1 MSTKAKYSDNA
12 GRAGV
17 LRPVARRD
25 ARVGEAAILQLVS
38 EQRVVTVGQLARLL
52 RTGPAKARHRVGRL
66 VDLGWVA
73 TGSFPGF
80 EGEWVWLRGRGYTL
94 AGVRPNYKPVGV
106 VNLFHTHA
114 ITEARLALREE
125 YPDGVWV
132 CEREFLAGRAESG
145 VVPDGVLE
153 LGDRR
158 LAIEVELSY
167 KRPAERRGI
176 LARRCAAFDEVVYFI
191 GPGVRKGVEEALADI
206 EGAPVVFR
214 EIPGPRRGLCGA
226 PADRRVFEPTAEE
239 LPALRLITEEG
250 LVAVDQLGMLLG
262 SDSDAGIALAR
273 RLEERNFVRR
283 EFVVGDDLG
292 WLRVTGRTAR
302 LAGTG
307 LEAPRVES
315 PVSLGR
321 RLVLARV
328 RADWCS
334 RPGKRA
340 WITRRMLVK
349 GLSGPSCADVPA
361 AAAEAGS
368 RSFAVVVVDRH
379 VSVSRRRRDLLR
391 FSKAYDGVVCV
402 SDEFTLP
409 WVRRYVAEKGLGNVE
424 IEAVA

>member
-1 MSTKAKYSDNA
+1 
-12 GRAGV
+12 
-17 LRPVARRD
+17 
-25 ARVGEAAILQLVS
+25 
-38 EQRVVTVGQLARLL
+38 VV
-52 RTGPAKARHRVGRL
+52 K
-66 VDLGWVA
+66 
-73 TGSFPGF
+73 
-80 EGEWVWLRGRGYTL
+80 
-94 AGVRPNYKPVGV
+94 
-106 VNLFHTHA
+106 LFHTYA

-132 CEREFLAGRAESG
+132 CEGELLAGRAESG
-145 VVPDGVLE
+145 MVPDGVLE

-176 LARRCAAFDEVVYFI
+176 LARRCAAFDEVVYFT

-206 EGAPVVFR
+206 GGAPVVFR
-214 EIPGPRRGLCGA
+214 EIPGRRRGLCGA
-226 PADRRVFEPTAEE
+226 PVDRRVFEPTTAE
-239 LPALRLITEEG
+239 LRALRLITEEG

-262 SDSDAGIALAR
+262 LNRGLGIVLAH

-283 EFVVGDDLG
+283 EFVVGDDRG
-292 WLRVTGRTAR
+292 WLRVTPRAAR

-321 RLVLARV
+321 RLVLARI

-334 RPGKRA
+334 RPGKRV

-349 GLSGPSCADVPA
+349 GLPGPSCADVPA

-368 RSFAVVVVDRH
+368 RSFAVMVVDRH
-379 VSVSRRRRDLLR
+379 VSVRRRRRDLRR
-391 FSKAYDGVVCV
+391 FSKGYDGVLCV
-402 SDEFTLP
+402 ADEFTLP
-409 WVRRYVAEKGLGNVE
+409 WVRRYVAEKGLENVE
-424 IEAVA
+424 VEEMP